1 MYHPYSCVVSLLY
14 LQMTITL
21 PEEYPLGSVSVE
33 CGKRVG
39 IKEDRWHRWVLQIRR
54 LLSTHNGAVVDAI
67 KLWKDNGAS
76 RSLSL
81 FLLARVFVLLSNSLH
96 VLSFSLA
103 FLRAS
108 RFSPPPLLFCSRPG
122 ARRHRAVSD
131 LLLDCA
137 ANAPDVAARALWRL
151 PRRPA
156 QRVPLQVVQDLT
168 EEQLPDVPLLGV
180 GLQVKKRESCCLYI
194 IL

>member
-76 RSLSL
+76 RALSVSSSSLASSFCFPTHSMCSLSL
-81 FLLARVFVLLSNSLH
+81 SLSCVRLASL
-96 VLSFSLA
+96 
-103 FLRAS
+103 
-108 RFSPPPLLFCSRPG
+108 PPLSSS
-122 ARRHRAVSD
+122 AVD
-131 LLLDCA
+131 RELDGIEPC
-137 ANAPDVAARALWRL
+137 PICYSIVQPTHQTL
-151 PRRPA
+151 PRVRC
-156 QRVPLQVVQDLT
+156 
-168 EEQLPDVPLLGV
+168 GV
-180 GLQVKKRESCCLYI
+180 CHAVLHSACLYKWFKTSQKNSCPMCRSSAWVFK
-194 IL
+194 

>member
-1 MYHPYSCVVSLLY
+1 
-14 LQMTITL
+14 MTITL

-54 LLSTHNGAVVDAI
+54 LLATHNGAVVDAI

-76 RSLSL
+76 RALSL
-81 FLLARVFVLLSNSLH
+81 FVIARVFVLLSNSLH

-108 RFSPPPLLFCSRPG
+108 RFSPPLSSS
-122 ARRHRAVSD
+122 AVD
-131 LLLDCA
+131 RELDGIEPC
-137 ANAPDVAARALWRL
+137 PICYSIVQPTHQTL
-151 PRRPA
+151 PRVRC
-156 QRVPLQVVQDLT
+156 
-168 EEQLPDVPLLGV
+168 GV
-180 GLQVKKRESCCLYI
+180 CHAVLHSACLYKWFKTSQKNSCPMCRSSAWVFK
-194 IL
+194 

>member
-1 MYHPYSCVVSLLY
+1 MFDFVTPFSCVIALLSLALFS

-76 RSLSL
+76 RALASSFCFPTHSMFSLSL
-81 FLLARVFVLLSNSLH
+81 SLSCVRLASL
-96 VLSFSLA
+96 
-103 FLRAS
+103 
-108 RFSPPPLLFCSRPG
+108 PPLLFCSRPG

-151 PRRPA
+151 SRRPA

-180 GLQVKKRESCCLYI
+180 GLQVKKERNHVVYI
-194 IL
+194 

>member
-1 MYHPYSCVVSLLY
+1 
-14 LQMTITL
+14 MTITL

-76 RSLSL
+76 RALASSFCFPTHSMCSLSL
-81 FLLARVFVLLSNSLH
+81 SLSCVRLASL
-96 VLSFSLA
+96 
-103 FLRAS
+103 
-108 RFSPPPLLFCSRPG
+108 PPLLFCSRPG